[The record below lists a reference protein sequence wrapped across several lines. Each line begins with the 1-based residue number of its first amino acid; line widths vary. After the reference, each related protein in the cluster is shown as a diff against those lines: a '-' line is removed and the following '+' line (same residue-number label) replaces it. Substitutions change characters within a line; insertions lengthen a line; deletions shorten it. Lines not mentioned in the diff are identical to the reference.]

1 MELQFPEE
9 LEGQKSEEFV
19 KTFEDINAW
28 SKMPLLNY
36 TPLHKLKDYSI
47 VRFRGMI
54 QDMQDPEIYLE
65 QYEVVKTDGS
75 GKRMQKGKYRDCLVI
90 GSGEEVNYDSSS
102 NIQGERR
109 TLFVVSVPGMND
121 WAKNYEES
129 RNQKNCPEFDA
140 LPDAQKG
147 EGVKRSAPEDY
158 EMEVDNNEFVNQE
171 NKNKLEDKADVSKRQ
186 KLESVNEQQ
195 SDSKNHT
202 LAAEYL
208 INSPIPDRPS
218 KACMIKIY
226 KDFDKYSLNTVIDV
240 IGFLSVDP
248 SLDAGSMEVDNF
260 ENSTEMQA
268 QNPPPSLI
276 PRLHAVVVQ
285 NLSHVNPLLDMCLP
299 MTQTGGEDF
308 NMLSVQKDLR
318 MLLTLCLF
326 NDDLAADYLLSHL
339 ISTVYSR
346 CELQS
351 IGKFS
356 LNICN
361 IPKEALT
368 NYTKKLYEILELI
381 IPASHYLPM
390 TLDTLNTSSFVPK
403 KDYET
408 NKLVSGLLQ
417 LAPHTHLVLDE
428 TCMQQGKLESNGV
441 MGVQSIAHLI
451 NNQQIKCNFQYYDI
465 DYNVDIPVLILSEGR
480 SMLPSDISLP
490 LKTDNDSV
498 RLITETLKAAH
509 HYINQNDRLDQFRR
523 FLTLA
528 KISNFFMN
536 ADDTEMIQ
544 NDFVEMRKADSVT
557 NADDLHSLLVLSR
570 LLAIARGKQIL
581 DKESWNLAKDMETK
595 RRQRLKEL
603 PKSTLHSRS

>member
-1 MELQFPEE
+1 MELPQSPEE
-9 LEGQKSEEFV
+9 LEGQKSGGFV
-19 KTFEDINAW
+19 KTLEDIKTW
-28 SKMPLLNY
+28 SKIPLLNY

-65 QYEVVKTDGS
+65 QYEVIKTDGS
-75 GKRMQKGKYRDCLVI
+75 GKRMQKGKYRDCLVLN
-90 GSGEEVNYDSSS
+90 SGEEVNYDSSS

-121 WAKNYEES
+121 WAKNSEES
-129 RNQKNCPEFDA
+129 RNQKNCPEFN
-140 LPDAQKG
+140 AQKG
-147 EGVKRSAPEDY
+147 EGVKRSAPEDD
-158 EMEVDNNEFVNQE
+158 EMDVDNNEYVNQE
-171 NKNKLEDKADVSKRQ
+171 NKNKQEDKADTSKRQ
-186 KLESVNEQQ
+186 KLESVDEQQ

-208 INSPIPDRPS
+208 INSPIPERPS

-226 KDFDKYSLNTVIDV
+226 KDFDKYSLNTIIDV
-240 IGFLSVDP
+240 VGFLSVDP

-260 ENSTEMQA
+260 ENRTEMQA

-285 NLSHVNPLLDMCLP
+285 NLSHVNPLIDMCLP
-299 MTQTGGEDF
+299 MTQTGSEGF
-308 NMLSVQKDLR
+308 NMLSVQKELR

-368 NYTKKLYEILELI
+368 NYTKQLYEILELI

-390 TLDTLNTSSFVPK
+390 TLEILNTSSFVPK
-403 KDYET
+403 
-408 NKLVSGLLQ
+408 
-417 LAPHTHLVLDE
+417 
-428 TCMQQGKLESNGV
+428 
-441 MGVQSIAHLI
+441 
-451 NNQQIKCNFQYYDI
+451 
-465 DYNVDIPVLILSEGR
+465 
-480 SMLPSDISLP
+480 
-490 LKTDNDSV
+490 
-498 RLITETLKAAH
+498 
-509 HYINQNDRLDQFRR
+509 
-523 FLTLA
+523 
-528 KISNFFMN
+528 
-536 ADDTEMIQ
+536 
-544 NDFVEMRKADSVT
+544 
-557 NADDLHSLLVLSR
+557 
-570 LLAIARGKQIL
+570 
-581 DKESWNLAKDMETK
+581 
-595 RRQRLKEL
+595 
-603 PKSTLHSRS
+603 